1 MAYPQPSKLSKN
13 HKKIAKFNAVAAGT
27 EDNAWQVRDAGT
39 NGAYS
44 DTTLTLDDTY
54 AVNGTDGIRL
64 DWDHN
69 ASTNEDNPS
78 VRISLSE
85 PLNLAGAK
93 TVGFLVY
100 IEGTDETT
108 EMGWW
113 DFNNVITFLGSN
125 KSTWAANYS
134 RYYMARGA
142 ESSNVTYA
150 KLGYWWVTIDLAS
163 FVTQTAAPKGGTFTW
178 ASIETILFNLQADT
192 ATSYGTSTIH
202 FLDVVVDPV
211 PNRVPRVAICFD
223 DGTAS
228 DYDEA
233 FSYMNPKG
241 VPGTSFLQYDKVN
254 DPADSGRTSLTQVK
268 EMEDSGGW
276 CNGYHFIS
284 NGGAYADLFDA
295 TPSERLAAHA
305 GWQAFCTTNNLESG
319 RYSFA
324 YPQSQN
330 NLLTR
335 QELFDSNIRYARAG
349 LSSNVNYLIESNLSQ
364 SPINPMGGFGI
375 DDPLRIPA
383 MLYNPDSA
391 DEQADEN
398 YLGQGIYHAGSGQGT
413 HTAADS
419 ATVMTDANAI
429 FWSTNE
435 YQGFIIENI
444 TDGSYGFISAGT
456 STTQTCTLFGG
467 SDNTWQTGDEYR
479 MRYPDSASPRLTS
492 QADLILKRV
501 LETNSDAV
509 IVFHGI
515 VASGATGIEVNR
527 ADFRNLIDKVEAL
540 NNAGVIEAVKFQDM
554 FSEPSSSGSSNKNII
569 SRNILSR

>member
-27 EDNAWQVRDAGT
+27 EDDAWQVRDAGT

-44 DTTLTLDDTY
+44 DTALTLDNTY

-85 PLNLAGAK
+85 PLNLSGAK
-93 TVGFLVY
+93 TIGFLVY
-100 IEGTDETT
+100 VEGSDEST

-134 RYYMARGA
+134 RYYMSRGDA
-142 ESSNVTYA
+142 AAAVSYA
-150 KLGYWWVTIDLAS
+150 KLGYWWVTIDLDL
-163 FVTQTAAPKGGTFTW
+163 FVTQTAPPKNGTFTW
-178 ASIETILFNLQADT
+178 ANIETILFNLQADT

-223 DGTAS
+223 DGIDS
-228 DYDEA
+228 DYTEA
-233 FSYMNPKG
+233 FAYMQTKN
-241 VPGTSFLQYDKVN
+241 VMGTSFVIYDKVN
-254 DPADSGRTSLTQVK
+254 NPADAGRISLAQAV
-268 EMEDSGGW
+268 EMDAAGW
-276 CNGYHFIS
+276 EIGYHFIS
-284 NGGAYADLFDA
+284 NGGAYLDLFDA
-295 TPSERLAAHA
+295 TAEQRIAAHE
-305 GWQAFCTTNNLESG
+305 GWQAFCTTNNLERG
-319 RYSFA
+319 RRSFA
-324 YPQSQN
+324 YPRSEQN
-330 NLLTR
+330 LVTR
-335 QELFDSNIRYARAG
+335 QELYDAGIRYARAG
-349 LSSNVNYLIESNLSQ
+349 LNSNVNALVESNESQ
-364 SPINPMGGFGI
+364 DPINPVGGFGL

-383 MLYNPDSA
+383 MIYNPDSA

-509 IVFHGI
+509 ITFHGI

-540 NNAGVIEAVKFQDM
+540 NNAGVIDAVKFQDM
-554 FSEPSSSGSSNKNII
+554 FSEPSSGGSSNKNII